1 GHKSSRVVP
10 SLNRSPITGC
20 LRRWLL
26 VASNLTRAGVAGGVG
41 RQPVPANVAIAHK
54 CRPYNC
60 QRAEHQNYIKDE
72 YHN

>member
-1 GHKSSRVVP
+1 M
-10 SLNRSPITGC
+10 
-20 LRRWLL
+20 
-26 VASNLTRAGVAGGVG
+26 ASNLTRAGVAGGVG